1 MRNMEKNMK
10 NYCTVCW
17 QDIPWM
23 FMDSF
28 LGAQRPPHVCVLKD
42 APTLRLEDRFKPF
55 CAKNR

>member
-1 MRNMEKNMK
+1 
-10 NYCTVCW
+10 
-17 QDIPWM
+17 M

-55 CAKNR
+55 LREKSLRGKIALHRVRLCREFKSEVN